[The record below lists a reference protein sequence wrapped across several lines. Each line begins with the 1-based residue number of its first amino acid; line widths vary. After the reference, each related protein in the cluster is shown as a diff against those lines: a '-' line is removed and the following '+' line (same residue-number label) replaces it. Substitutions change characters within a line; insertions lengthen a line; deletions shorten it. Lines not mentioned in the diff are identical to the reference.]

1 MRVGLGFDAHRLVA
15 GRPLILGGVAIAHDH
30 GLEGHSDG
38 DAALHAAIDAL
49 LGAAGLGDIGVHF
62 PSADP
67 RYRGVSSRRLLREV
81 AAMLAAAGW
90 RVVNLD
96 LVIIAER
103 PRLAPYREAMCAA
116 VADDLGLP
124 LTAVSVK
131 ATTTDGL
138 GFTGRGEGIAAQAV
152 ALVTRPRSRRRA

>member
-1 MRVGLGFDAHRLVA
+1 MRVGLGVDAHRLVP
-15 GRPLILGGVAIAHDH
+15 GRRLVLGGVEIDYDH

-49 LGAAGLGDIGVHF
+49 LGAAGLGDIGEHF
-62 PSADP
+62 PSSDP
-67 RYRGVSSRRLLREV
+67 RYRGISSRLLLREA

-96 LVIIAER
+96 LVIIAEQ
-103 PRLAPYREAMCAA
+103 PRLAPYRQAMRAA
-116 VADDLGLP
+116 IAADLGLP
-124 LTAVSVK
+124 VAAVSVK

-138 GFTGRGEGIAAQAV
+138 GFTGRRDGIAAQAV
-152 ALVTRPRSRRRA
+152 ALVERRV